1 MLSSIL
7 KGACGLVKWDL
18 ILSLIGA
25 VFGGGVS
32 AIFAWLQNRT
42 TSDVDRHN
50 VIYSSTDNLSTN
62 LRDTLDRLNEV
73 MNENFSLKNQIIDLQ
88 KRVDELTYQVEQ
100 LSKK

>member
-1 MLSSIL
+1 M

-73 MNENFSLKNQIIDLQ
+73 MNENFRLKNQIIELQ
-88 KRVDELTYQVEQ
+88 KVVDELKYQVEQ

>member
-1 MLSSIL
+1 M
-7 KGACGLVKWDL
+7 VRWDL
-18 ILSLIGA
+18 ILSLLGA

-32 AIFAWLQNRT
+32 ALFAWLQNRT
-42 TSDVDRHN
+42 TSDVDRHD
-50 VIYSSTDNLSTN
+50 VIYSSTDTLSTN

>member
-1 MLSSIL
+1 M
-7 KGACGLVKWDL
+7 
-18 ILSLIGA
+18 
-25 VFGGGVS
+25 S

-73 MNENFSLKNQIIDLQ
+73 MNENFRLKNQIIELQ

>member
-1 MLSSIL
+1 MPFLIS
-7 KGACGLVKWDL
+7 KGACGVVRWDL
-18 ILSLIGA
+18 ILSLLGA

-32 AIFAWLQNRT
+32 ALFAWLQNRT
-42 TSDVDRHN
+42 TSDVDRHD

-73 MNENFSLKNQIIDLQ
+73 MDENFRLKNQIIELQ
-88 KRVDELTYQVEQ
+88 KSVDDLTYQVEQ

>member
-1 MLSSIL
+1 M
-7 KGACGLVKWDL
+7 VKWDL

-100 LSKK
+100 LSKNR

>member
-1 MLSSIL
+1 M
-7 KGACGLVKWDL
+7 
-18 ILSLIGA
+18 
-25 VFGGGVS
+25 S

-73 MNENFSLKNQIIDLQ
+73 MNENFRLKKQIIELQ
-88 KRVDELTYQVEQ
+88 KSVDDLTYQVEQ

>member
-1 MLSSIL
+1 M
-7 KGACGLVKWDL
+7 VKWDL
-18 ILSLIGA
+18 VLSLIGA

>member
-1 MLSSIL
+1 M
-7 KGACGLVKWDL
+7 VKWDL

-25 VFGGGVS
+25 VFGGSVS

-42 TSDVDRHN
+42 TSNVDQHN

-62 LRDTLDRLNEV
+62 LRKTLDQLNEV
-73 MNENFSLKNQIIDLQ
+73 MNENFRLKQQIIELQ
-88 KRVDELTYQVEQ
+88 KSIDDLKYQVEK

>member
-1 MLSSIL
+1 M
-7 KGACGLVKWDL
+7 VKWDL

>member
-1 MLSSIL
+1 M
-7 KGACGLVKWDL
+7 VKWDL

-73 MNENFSLKNQIIDLQ
+73 MNENFRLKNQIIELQ
-88 KRVDELTYQVEQ
+88 KIVDELKYQVEQ

>member
-1 MLSSIL
+1 M
-7 KGACGLVKWDL
+7 VKWDL

-73 MNENFSLKNQIIDLQ
+73 MNENFRLKKQIIELQ
-88 KRVDELTYQVEQ
+88 KSVDDLTYQVEQ

>member
-1 MLSSIL
+1 M
-7 KGACGLVKWDL
+7 VKWDL

-73 MNENFSLKNQIIDLQ
+73 MNENFRLKNQIIELQ

>member
-1 MLSSIL
+1 M
-7 KGACGLVKWDL
+7 VKWDL

-25 VFGGGVS
+25 VFGGSVS